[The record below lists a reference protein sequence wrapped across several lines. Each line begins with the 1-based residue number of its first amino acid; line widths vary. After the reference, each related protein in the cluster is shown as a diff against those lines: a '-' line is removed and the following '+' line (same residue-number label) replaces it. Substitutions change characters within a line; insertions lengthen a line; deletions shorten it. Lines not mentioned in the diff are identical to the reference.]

1 MTSKTR
7 KIAIMGCGTAGL
19 ASAAFLAD
27 AGFDITLFEKFAAP
41 KPVGAGLLLQPT
53 GLACLARLGLDK
65 KAIATGAPIHHL
77 FGRTTKGRVIF
88 DLDYRKLSPALHGLG
103 LHRGALF
110 HLLYQKTASYQVPII
125 TDTEILSTKACGT
138 EMVLSD
144 HKGDEYGPFH
154 LVIDATGKNSGHR
167 PDHLISLQKPYPY
180 GALWGVVSDPG
191 QAFGQNRLAQLYDG
205 AHMMTGMM
213 AIGRDPQTGM
223 EACTFFWSLPP
234 GGYDAWR
241 KNGLQAWQDKVS
253 RYWPELTPFI
263 NQFTSLDQLNY
274 AHYGDIIMK
283 RPYQDRLVHIGDAAH
298 HSSPQLGQGANLAL
312 MDAFTLSQMLSR
324 HQDIDIALHAYG
336 QLRRRPVRFYQQAS
350 RWLTPFFQSDSKS
363 AGWLRDNSFCVLG
376 KMPVISTEMLRILAG
391 IKTGWFSHANPAE
404 IHPDYDLYPA
414 SK

>member
-7 KIAIMGCGTAGL
+7 KIAILGCGTAGL

-27 AGFDITLFEKFAAP
+27 AGFDVTLFERFATA

-65 KAIATGAPIHHL
+65 EAIATGAPIHHL

-110 HLLYQKTASYQVPII
+110 HLLYEKVASYKVPVI
-125 TDTEILSTKACGT
+125 TNTEILSTKACGT
-138 EMVLSD
+138 EIALTD
-144 HKGDEYGPFH
+144 HEGREYGPFH
-154 LVIDATGKNSGHR
+154 LVIDATGKNSPHR
-167 PDHLISLQKPYPY
+167 PDQLISLQKPYPY

-191 QAFGQNRLAQLYDG
+191 QAFGQNRLAQLYEG

-241 KNGLQAWQDKVS
+241 QNGLQAWQDKVC

-263 NQFTSLDQLNY
+263 SQFTSLDQLNY
-274 AHYGDIIMK
+274 AQYGDIIMK
-283 RPYQDRLVHIGDAAH
+283 RPYQGRLVHIGDAAH

-312 MDAFTLSQMLSR
+312 MDAFTLSQMLRR
-324 HQDIDIALHAYG
+324 HQGIDIALRAYS
-336 QLRRRPVRFYQQAS
+336 QIRRRPVRFYQQAS

-363 AGWLRDNSFCVLG
+363 ASWLRDNSFCVLG

-391 IKTGWFSHANPAE
+391 IKTGWFSHTNPAE
-404 IHPDYDLYPA
+404 IHPEYDLYPA